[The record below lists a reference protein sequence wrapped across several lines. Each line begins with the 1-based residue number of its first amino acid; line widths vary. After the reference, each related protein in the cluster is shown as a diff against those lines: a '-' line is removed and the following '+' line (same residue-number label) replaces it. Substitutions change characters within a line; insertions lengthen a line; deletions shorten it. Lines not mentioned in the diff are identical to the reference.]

1 MVVGRRSFG
10 GFNAVAEAAYDAC
23 IKEIAAGERLGRQQQ
38 SGRDG
43 GGAIS
48 DTEMAET

>member
-23 IKEIAAGERLGRQQQ
+23 VRDIAAGERLGQL
-38 SGRDG
+38 GRDDRG
-43 GGAIS
+43 GGIS